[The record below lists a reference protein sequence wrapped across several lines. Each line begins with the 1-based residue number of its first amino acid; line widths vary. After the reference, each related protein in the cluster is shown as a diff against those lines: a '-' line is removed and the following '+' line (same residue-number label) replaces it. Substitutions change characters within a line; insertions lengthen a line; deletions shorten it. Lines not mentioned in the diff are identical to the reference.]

1 MDVTLKKVTRRFPD
15 HKLLKQLYKKAFP
28 IEERAPFWLLSAKAK
43 KENVDFWAIYDSH
56 KFVGLIYIVNYAD
69 LSYIFYFAVLDFER
83 GKGYGSKVL
92 ETVKQKYQNRRIFLA
107 IEQLDEDSE
116 NYDIRVKRKRFYRQ
130 NGFVA
135 LDLKL
140 KEASVVYELMGI
152 GGTVTAQEYDL
163 LIGAYAGRLL
173 KRLVTMKIIE

>member
-1 MDVTLKKVTRRFPD
+1 MLVLSGLCVILSSPVKKTINKNSGGKYGRYIKKVTRRFPD

-69 LSYIFYFAVLDFER
+69 LSYIFYFAVLDSER

-92 ETVKQKYQNRRIFLA
+92 ETVKQKVSEPQDLFLRSNSLMKIQKIMIF
-107 IEQLDEDSE
+107 
-116 NYDIRVKRKRFYRQ
+116 
-130 NGFVA
+130 A
-135 LDLKL
+135 LS
-140 KEASVVYELMGI
+140 ASVF
-152 GGTVTAQEYDL
+152 TDRTALWL
-163 LIGAYAGRLL
+163 L
-173 KRLVTMKIIE
+173 T